1 MNLLVNEV
9 LVKTEMVPFNESK
22 GFALRLLINYDD
34 VMYAK
39 IEKLLRTYYC
49 GIISVSELKEGFSEI
64 LIPEIT
70 TLEIIDF
77 LRMHGFGIVEQPI
90 NQ

>member
-1 MNLLVNEV
+1 MNLLVNSI
-9 LVKTEMVPFNESK
+9 LVKTEMVPFDGAK

-34 VMYAK
+34 VMHAK
-39 IEKLLRTYYC
+39 IEKLLRVHYC
-49 GIISVSELKEGFSEI
+49 GIISASKLKDGFSEI
-64 LIPEIT
+64 LVPEIT

>member
-1 MNLLVNEV
+1 MNLSVNSI
-9 LVKTEMVPFNESK
+9 LVKTEMIPFNEAK
-22 GFALRLLINYDD
+22 GFALCLSINDD
-34 VMYAK
+34 NIMHAR
-39 IEKLLRTYYC
+39 IEKLLKLHYN
-49 GIISVSELKEGFSEI
+49 GIRSREELTNGFSEI
-64 LIPEIT
+64 IVVETT